1 MCPESAQEPSPSA
14 PLLRIGELSRR
25 TGVGVDTLRAWERRY
40 GVLEPTRSA
49 GGFRLYSATDEG
61 RARAM
66 RGLIDQGL
74 SAAQA
79 AAAVSKGLTPTDVG
93 SDGAAVTPEL
103 TASELLRA
111 IERLDEE
118 GANRILDQAF
128 AALSFDAVAQG
139 VLLPVLRAI
148 GDGWEHGEISIGQEH
163 FATNLLRGRLLG
175 VARGWMAGIGPVA
188 LLACPAGERHDL
200 GLIVFGLALRARGW
214 RIAFLGA
221 ETPLESIADTADAV
235 DAALVVIAALD
246 AEPLLAARAAL
257 RELGA
262 RRRLAIG
269 GAGASARSL
278 ADIGAIRLERG
289 PVEEAARVARDFA
302 PAAPETGQNLDRL

>member
-1 MCPESAQEPSPSA
+1 MCPESAQEPSSA

-40 GVLEPTRSA
+40 GVLEPTRSE
-49 GGFRLYSATDEG
+49 GGFRLYSATDEE

-79 AAAVSKGLTPTDVG
+79 AAAASEGMTPTHVV
-93 SDGAAVTPEL
+93 SDGSAVVPALAAR
-103 TASELLRA
+103 ELLRA

-118 GANRILDQAF
+118 GANRILDQSL

-148 GDGWEHGEISIGQEH
+148 GDGWERGEVSIGQEH

-175 VARGWMAGIGPVA
+175 VARGWMTGIGPVA
-188 LLACPAGERHDL
+188 VLACPAGERHDL
-200 GLIVFGLALRARGW
+200 GLIVFGLALHARGW

-246 AEPLLAARAAL
+246 AEPLLAARETL

-269 GAGASARSL
+269 GAGASTRSL
-278 ADIGAIRLERG
+278 ADIGAIQLEHG
-289 PVEEAARVARDFA
+289 PVEEAARIAHEFA
-302 PAAPETGQNLDRL
+302 PPVPELDKT